1 MKCALLLERDPAAR
15 RDIAAQLR
23 TLGYIVANVDT
34 PAMAV
39 NAAHALRYDLI
50 LTDTTFN
57 MDDRRSFLGEL
68 ERLAPH
74 APVVLLSTGERQAH
88 FEHRH
93 LPVLDKPVTLR
104 ALRRV
109 IEFGVDGYGMQSSA
123 AARGQER
130 RRHAPRRSGARPV
143 N

>member
-15 RDIAAQLR
+15 RDIAALLR
-23 TLGYIVANVDT
+23 SLGYIVANVDT

-74 APVVLLSTGERQAH
+74 APVVLLTDGERQPSHAQG
-88 FEHRH
+88 H
-93 LPVLDKPVTLR
+93 LATLDKPVTLR
-104 ALRRV
+104 GLRRV
-109 IEFGVDGYGMQSSA
+109 IEFGIDGYGLLPTA
-123 AARGQER
+123 APTRGQER
-130 RRHAPRRSGARPV
+130 RRHAPRRTSAR
-143 N
+143 